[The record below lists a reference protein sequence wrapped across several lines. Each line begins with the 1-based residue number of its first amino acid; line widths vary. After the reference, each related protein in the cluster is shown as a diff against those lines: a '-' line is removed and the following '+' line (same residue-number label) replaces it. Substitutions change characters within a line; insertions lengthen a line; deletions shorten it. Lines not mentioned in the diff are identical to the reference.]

1 MAGEGAVGT
10 AYLKEVA
17 CCLAS
22 EAEAGEGG
30 SQCFFPAPKV
40 KRVGSL
46 AGWVIILLLACSMQL

>member
-1 MAGEGAVGT
+1 MAGEGAVGA

-30 SQCFFPAPKV
+30 SQCFFFQHQ
-40 KRVGSL
+40 R
-46 AGWVIILLLACSMQL
+46 